1 MKTSI
6 KEIAMRIK
14 KDEREKQRKTSK
26 GIKQD
31 IKNQMDRVTETTDK
45 KEKEK

>member
-1 MKTSI
+1 MKKSI
-6 KEIAMRIK
+6 KEIVMRIK

-26 GIKQD
+26 EIKQD
-31 IKNQMDRVTETTDK
+31 VKNQMDRVTETTDK